1 MITAK
6 ERILLYL
13 KLALPLLLLFVIVF
27 GGTNWL
33 SSLRDEHYHF
43 YFQWELGIPFIP
55 EMILVYLSI
64 QFLFLLPALHCD
76 RTGMIVLAKR
86 MALATVL
93 AGFCY
98 LLMPAEPV
106 FPRHETVDSFQWLF
120 TILYTLDEKHNLFPS
135 LHIILSTLVVMALLN
150 SVDRLLGS
158 IYLVWLGA
166 LYLSVL
172 LIHQHHIPDI
182 LSGLVLTLICVLLVP
197 ATDKTRMRQLFATGR

>member
-1 MITAK
+1 MLTSE

-13 KLALPLLLLFVIVF
+13 KLSLPLLLLFAIVF

-33 SSLRDEHYHF
+33 GSLREEHYHF

-76 RTGMIVLAKR
+76 SAGMIVLAKR
-86 MALATVL
+86 MALATIL

-98 LLMPAEPV
+98 LLMPAEPA

-135 LHIILSTLVVMALLN
+135 LHITLSTLVVIALLKN
-150 SVDRLLGS
+150 VNKLLGS

-172 LIHQHHIPDI
+172 LVHQHHIPDI
-182 LSGLVLTLICVLLVP
+182 MAGLLLTLICVLLVP
-197 ATDKTRMRQLFATGR
+197 SAGKAKLYQLFAAGR